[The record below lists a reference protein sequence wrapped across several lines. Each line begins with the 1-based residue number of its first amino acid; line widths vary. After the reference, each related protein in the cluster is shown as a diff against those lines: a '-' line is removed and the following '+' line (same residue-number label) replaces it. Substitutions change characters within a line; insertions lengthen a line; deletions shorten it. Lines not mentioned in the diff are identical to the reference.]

1 MLKIL
6 MYAYFYALFFTKK
19 ANIALKNG
27 IISIIIKIKGG
38 EFMNLKTIHH
48 IAIIVS
54 NYE

>member
-27 IISIIIKIKGG
+27 IISINSKEDLVQK
-38 EFMNLKTIHH
+38 
-48 IAIIVS
+48 
-54 NYE
+54 YESARRESK

>member
-27 IISIIIKIKGG
+27 IISIIIIIKGG
-38 EFMNLKTIHH
+38 TYEFK
-48 IAIIVS
+48 
-54 NYE
+54 NYTPYSYNRF

>member
-27 IISIIIKIKGG
+27 TISIIIKIKGG
-38 EFMNLKTIHH
+38 GIYEFK
-48 IAIIVS
+48 
-54 NYE
+54 NYTPYSYNRF